1 MSGESVAIVTV
12 GAAVGAVVLLG
23 AAAGASCAFVV
34 GHSLEAL
41 GSHLEQRQAR
51 REAAHEIVMEWQR
64 VLRDVSLRNG
74 RIGVLRASAA
84 QPGAGALPEPLVL
97 GTQTIAELRAWC
109 AETDQRLKAAEK
121 EVAGQEARAI
131 MRRVAV
137 LADLPA
143 LGTGFDPPGEQPG
156 TTFRPAARPGQHM
169 ARAAG
174 PDQHP
179 GRAMAPDVERI
190 AGRVKA
196 RVTGAEREA
205 IARAAE
211 RVLRAGTPI
220 EARNRLG
227 DLRVRVDQAN
237 EAADRRY
244 AEAAEAAR
252 LLQPLLHA
260 DARSLRADL
269 LEVAAGNAPLTGAL
283 REQAR
288 RAAAE
293 VQRAAD
299 QRYVRDCVA
308 ESLAELGYAADEGF
322 QTVVPR
328 NGVLQVTRSE
338 WNAHGVRMVY
348 DGEQNKLLTALV
360 RTKAEDR
367 WDSAALDAERE
378 KAWCAAQEKLKELLA
393 AKSITLEVR
402 SLIPPGQRRVPL
414 VQAGPAD
421 PGAAAAPRTGHA

>member
-12 GAAVGAVVLLG
+12 GAAVGAVALLG

-34 GHSLEAL
+34 GQSLEAL

-84 QPGAGALPEPLVL
+84 QPGADALPEPLVL
-97 GTQTIAELRAWC
+97 GAQTIAELRAWC

-121 EVAGQEARAI
+121 DVAGQEARAI

-137 LADLPA
+137 LADLPE
-143 LGTGFDPPGEQPG
+143 LSTGFDPPGEQPG
-156 TTFRPAARPGQHM
+156 TTFRPAAGRPGQQVV
-169 ARAAG
+169 RAAS

-179 GRAMAPDVERI
+179 GLATAPDVERI
-190 AGRVKA
+190 ASRVKA
-196 RVTGAEREA
+196 RVTGTEREA

-211 RVLRAGTPI
+211 RVLRAGTSI

-227 DLRVRVDQAN
+227 DLRARVDQVN

-260 DARSLRADL
+260 GDAARSLRADL
-269 LEVAAGNAPLTGAL
+269 LEVASGNAPLTGAL

-288 RAAAE
+288 RAAAD

-308 ESLAELGYAADEGF
+308 ESLAELGYVADEGF

-328 NGVLQVTRSE
+328 NGVLQVTHSE

-348 DGEQNKLLTALV
+348 DGS
-360 RTKAEDR
+360 RTSCSPR
-367 WDSAALDAERE
+367 WCVPRRRSAGTRPRWTSSGRRRGARPR
-378 KAWCAAQEKLKELLA
+378 
-393 AKSITLEVR
+393 R
-402 SLIPPGQRRVPL
+402 S
-414 VQAGPAD
+414 
-421 PGAAAAPRTGHA
+421 